1 MQVPYELPGFPRGP
15 GVYDGIG
22 RWLDHFLTLDSEEGE
37 TTAWAE
43 RKAFSCY
50 NPWHL
55 FKTAVFGRGMKGNAW
70 HSGSGTCRRA
80 T

>member
-55 FKTAVFGRGMKGNAW
+55 FKTAVFEGE
-70 HSGSGTCRRA
+70 
-80 T
+80 